1 MKESWLLILE
11 KDSMEIYAVQNITQQ
26 SKYFYHPRLYN
37 EKIYKLGEHDESI
50 GLFKRRSII
59 VDGFEASD
67 TVDDENVKHK
77 EDFCPRIQV
86 YHFNTLQ
93 TGKFKDDYSDY
104 NIATTM
110 KFYSS
115 LQSERRNRF
124 RFDFSFNRI
133 MQF

>member
-37 EKIYKLGEHDESI
+37 EDRYKLGEHDESL

-59 VDGFEASD
+59 VDGFKPSD
-67 TVDDENVKHK
+67 EKDKKNVQYK

-93 TGKFKDDYSDY
+93 TGRFKDDYSNYD
-104 NIATTM
+104 IATTM

-115 LQSERRNRF
+115 LQS
-124 RFDFSFNRI
+124 
-133 MQF
+133 